1 MCEGCLLSFATEK
14 ETDCDTYK
22 SVIGILHKDLE
33 LLVDEYD
40 DQIRKFNW
48 LYLEEKAITAC
59 LYAKPKSSELSYDR
73 APSLRRR
80 PSNMIVCPLC
90 AANLGKDPTGHFIV
104 QHASSLKRRTRY
116 PKSGS
121 FPSNLPVL
129 GQELSS
135 FLGSSTND
143 KGSERE
149 FVPDHL
155 LPPFLCSTIASGPK
169 NNQHHEYSSSNASVT
184 ASLQSAKQSQWD
196 EVQEQNNEEKR
207 MKAEFVQGLMESTL
221 FLDFRST

>member
-1 MCEGCLLSFATEK
+1 MDNLWSSTRVYSSKNFSAVSRFTSEGEGDDDARAACFPCPFCYV
-14 ETDCDTYK
+14 D
-22 SVIGILHKDLE
+22 IQLHVLCTHLQEAHCFDL
-33 LLVDEYD
+33 
-40 DQIRKFNW
+40 NN
-48 LYLEEKAITAC
+48 A
-59 LYAKPKSSELSYDR
+59 
-73 APSLRRR
+73 
-80 PSNMIVCPLC
+80 VCPLC
-90 AANLGKDPTGHFIV
+90 AANLGKDPTAHFIV
-104 QHASSLKRRTRY
+104 QHASSLKRRRRY

-121 FPSNLPVL
+121 FSTNLPVL

-143 KGSERE
+143 KGSGHE

-155 LPPFLCSTIASGPK
+155 LPPFLCSTTPSGQK
-169 NNQHHEYSSSNASVT
+169 SNQHDEYSSSNASVT